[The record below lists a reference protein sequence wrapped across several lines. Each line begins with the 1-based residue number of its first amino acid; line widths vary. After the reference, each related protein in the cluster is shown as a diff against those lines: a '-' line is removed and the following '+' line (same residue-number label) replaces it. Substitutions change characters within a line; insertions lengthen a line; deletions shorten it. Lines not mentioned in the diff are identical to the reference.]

1 MNIMEDTASSDAETK
16 AVLNRDR
23 AIYESGA
30 NQANICKTQ
39 NTDRNELFESGLDH
53 AVNVVQIQNQIQSR
67 NIKYQQILAAWEKH
81 KREALPCATVNEIML
96 RLADLVTS
104 DHEFLTA
111 KFEHHVKKDS
121 ESNLQIKKLYEKE
134 KKKEMEKWIKR
145 EEIN

>member
-1 MNIMEDTASSDAETK
+1 MSVPCLPATQIKMEDTASSDAETK
-16 AVLNRDR
+16 AALNRDR
-23 AIYESGA
+23 AIYESGR
-30 NQANICKTQ
+30 IHK
-39 NTDRNELFESGLDH
+39 LFESGLDH

-67 NIKYQQILAAWEKH
+67 NIKYQQILAVWEKH

-96 RLADLVTS
+96 RLAELVTS

-121 ESNLQIKKLYEKE
+121 ESNLLIEKLYEKE
-134 KKKEMEKWIKR
+134 KKEMEKCTIR

>member
-1 MNIMEDTASSDAETK
+1 MEDTASSDAETK
-16 AVLNRDR
+16 AALNRDR

-30 NQANICKTQ
+30 NQANVC
-39 NTDRNELFESGLDH
+39 
-53 AVNVVQIQNQIQSR
+53 
-67 NIKYQQILAAWEKH
+67 KH

-121 ESNLQIKKLYEKE
+121 ESNLQIKEFYEKE
-134 KKKEMEKWIKR
+134 TKKQEIQKWIKR

>member
-1 MNIMEDTASSDAETK
+1 MEDTTSSDAETK

-23 AIYESGA
+23 EIYESGA
-30 NQANICKTQ
+30 NQATICKTQ

-67 NIKYQQILAAWEKH
+67 NIKYQQILAVWEKH

-104 DHEFLTA
+104 DHEFLSA

-121 ESNLQIKKLYEKE
+121 ESNLLIKKLYEKE
-134 KKKEMEKWIKR
+134 TKKQEIEKWIKR

>member
-1 MNIMEDTASSDAETK
+1 MEDTTSSDAETK
-16 AVLNRDR
+16 

-30 NQANICKTQ
+30 NQANICK
-39 NTDRNELFESGLDH
+39 LFESGLDH

-67 NIKYQQILAAWEKH
+67 NIKYQQILAVWEKH

-96 RLADLVTS
+96 RVADLVTS
-104 DHEFLTA
+104 DHDFLTA

-121 ESNLQIKKLYEKE
+121 ESNLLIKKLYEKE
-134 KKKEMEKWIKR
+134 KKKEMEKWINR